1 MSDPSKNAESGKPL
15 KVGIAGLGTVG
26 VGVIKILEGHAGIL
40 AARAGQQIEISVV
53 SARDRGRNRGVDLA
67 DYGWCDNPVDMARRD
82 DVDLVI
88 ELIGGSDGPA
98 LALAKETL
106 GAGKSFVTANK
117 ALIAVHGQE
126 LAALAEEKGGSLRF
140 EAAVAGGIPVIKAL
154 AEGLV
159 GNEVTGLHGILN
171 GTCNYILTRMEREGL
186 SFGEILEDAQRL
198 GYAEADPTFDID
210 GIDTAHKTAI
220 LAALAFGTAPDMENL
235 PTEGIRNIA
244 PVDIDYAKELGY
256 RIKLLGVA
264 RKTDDGV
271 ETRVHPAMVP
281 LAAPLA
287 KVMSAVNAV
296 VVQGDYVGQT
306 VYEGAGAGEGPT
318 ASAVVADIVDIARGN
333 SYPALGVP
341 VAALKTLPAIPI
353 EKHTGTYYMRL
364 RVQDRPGVMA
374 DITAE
379 LAHENVSIESMLQR
393 GKAPDGGV
401 YIIMTTHHTVE
412 ASVSATL
419 EHFTQLECVLE
430 TPTMIR
436 IEAF

>member
-1 MSDPSKNAESGKPL
+1 MSNTKEPL

-26 VGVIKILEGHAGIL
+26 VGVVKILEGHRDLL
-40 AARAGQQIEISVV
+40 AARGGTPITITAV
-53 SARDRGRNRGVDLA
+53 SARDRNRDRGVDLSGYA
-67 DYGWCDNPVDMARRD
+67 WCDNPVDLAGQG
-82 DVDLVI
+82 DVNLVI

-106 GAGKSFVTANK
+106 KAGKSFVTANK
-117 ALIAVHGQE
+117 ALIAVHGKE
-126 LAALAEEKGGSLRF
+126 LSALAENTGASLRY

-154 AEGLV
+154 AEGLA
-159 GNEVTGLHGILN
+159 GNDVSGLHGILN

-186 SFGEILEDAQRL
+186 SFGEVLEDAQRL

-220 LAALAFGTAPDMENL
+220 LAALAFGIAPDMDNL

-271 ETRVHPAMVP
+271 ETRVRPAMVP
-281 LAAPLA
+281 LEAPLA
-287 KVMSAVNAV
+287 KVMDAINAV
-296 VVQGDYVGQT
+296 VVQGDFVGQT

-318 ASAVVADIVDIARGN
+318 ASAVVADLVDVARGN
-333 SYPALGVP
+333 VYPPLGVP
-341 VAALKTLPAIPI
+341 VDSLQQLPAIPAD
-353 EKHTGTYYMRL
+353 KHMGTYYIRL
-364 RVQDRPGVMA
+364 RVKDQPGVMA

-379 LAHENVSIESMLQR
+379 LARENVSIESMLQR
-393 GKAPDGGV
+393 GQAPDGGV
-401 YIIMTTHHTVE
+401 YIVMTTHLTVE
-412 ASVSATL
+412 ASIVATL
-419 EHFTQLECVLE
+419 KHFTKLDCVLE
-430 TPTMIR
+430 TPTMLG

>member
-1 MSDPSKNAESGKPL
+1 MSDTERSAENGEPL
-15 KVGIAGLGTVG
+15 KIGIAGLGTVG
-26 VGVIKILEGHAGIL
+26 VGVIKILEGHADLI
-40 AARAGQQIEISVV
+40 AARSGQSIEITTV
-53 SARDRGRNRGVDLA
+53 SARDRGRNRGVSLDGY
-67 DYGWCDNPVDMARRD
+67 DWSDNPVALAGLE
-82 DVDLVI
+82 DVDLVV

-98 LALAKETL
+98 LALARETL
-106 GAGKSFVTANK
+106 EAGKSFVTANK
-117 ALIAVHGQE
+117 ALIAVHGKE
-126 LAALAEEKGGSLRF
+126 LAALAEKSGASLRF

-159 GNEVTGLHGILN
+159 GNDVSGLHGILN

-186 SFGEILEDAQRL
+186 SFGEVLEDAQRL

-287 KVMSAVNAV
+287 KVMDAINAV
-296 VVQGDYVGQT
+296 VVQGDHVGQT

-333 SYPALGVP
+333 KYPALGVP
-341 VAALKTLPAIPI
+341 VESLQLLPAIPA
-353 EKHTGTYYMRL
+353 EKHMGTYYIRL
-364 RVQDRPGVMA
+364 RVEDRPGVMA

-379 LAHENVSIESMLQR
+379 LARENVSIESMLQR
-393 GKAPDGGV
+393 GKATEGGV

-412 ASVSATL
+412 AAVSRTL

-430 TPTMIR
+430 TPTMLR

>member
-1 MSDPSKNAESGKPL
+1 MSEPDKPL
-15 KVGIAGLGTVG
+15 RVGIAGVGTVG
-26 VGVIKILEGHAGIL
+26 VGVIKILEGHKAML
-40 AARAGQQIEISVV
+40 TARCGQAVVISAV
-53 SARDRGRNRGVDLA
+53 SARDKGRDRGVDLA
-67 DYGWCDNPVDMARRD
+67 GYAWCDNPVDLASRA

-98 LALAKETL
+98 LTLARETL
-106 GAGKSFVTANK
+106 AAGKSFVTANK
-117 ALIAVHGQE
+117 ALIAVHGKE
-126 LAALAEEKGGSLRF
+126 LAALAEVNGACLKF
-140 EAAVAGGIPVIKAL
+140 EAAVAGGIPILKAL
-154 AEGLV
+154 AEGLA
-159 GNEVTGLHGILN
+159 GNRVTGLHGILN

-186 SFGEILEDAQRL
+186 PFAEVLGDAQRL

-220 LAALAFGTAPDMENL
+220 LAALAFGCAPDMDNL

-244 PVDIDYAKELGY
+244 PVDIDYARELGY

-264 RKTDDGV
+264 RKTEDGV

-287 KVMSAVNAV
+287 KVMDAVNAV
-296 VVQGDYVGQT
+296 VVQADPVGQT

-318 ASAVVADIVDIARGN
+318 ASAVVADIIDTVRGAC
-333 SYPALGVP
+333 YPAFGVP
-341 VAALKTLPAIPI
+341 VGAFAKYPVIPTQ
-353 EKHTGTYYMRL
+353 KHMGTYYMRL
-364 RVQDRPGVMA
+364 RVKDQPGVMA

-379 LAHENVSIESMLQR
+379 LARENVSIESMLQR

-412 ASVSATL
+412 AAVSTTL
-419 EHFTQLECVLE
+419 NHFTQLECVLE
-430 TPTMIR
+430 TPTMLR
-436 IEAF
+436 IEE